1 VRGREDRRRGGKLLL
16 TDGGEF
22 GQRSLQTWRSPTSD
36 CVDLRIF
43 RKENKKGAGGGVE
56 EGFIEA
62 AALRRGLGLRARG
75 IEIDGQE
82 GSHARGGD
90 LARGEG

>member
-16 TDGGEF
+16 TDGSEF
-22 GQRSLQTWRSPTSD
+22 GRRSLQTWRSPASD
-36 CVDLRIF
+36 CVDLRMF
-43 RKENKKGAGGGVE
+43 CEEKKKGAGGGVG
-56 EGFIEA
+56 EGFIEVA
-62 AALRRGLGLRARG
+62 AFRRGLGLRARG

-82 GSHARGGD
+82 GSHAGGGD